1 MSTLN
6 GSCDAFGCADNS
18 FKTHRSRTTSDA
30 AHFQVPA
37 VSLLQDVPNIETVT
51 HSLDAPRTSPAVE
64 NALKRKSACLATDMP
79 LWHRPDLLDA
89 EPDLFAVE
97 NALKRKSACLSTDV
111 PQWHRPDLLD
121 AEPLKSACLTTDMP
135 QWLRSDLPDAE
146 PDLFDFIDAT
156 FDESEILLGCSAP
169 AC

>member
-1 MSTLN
+1 
-6 GSCDAFGCADNS
+6 
-18 FKTHRSRTTSDA
+18 
-30 AHFQVPA
+30 VP
-37 VSLLQDVPNIETVT
+37 Q
-51 HSLDAPRTSPAVE
+51 
-64 NALKRKSACLATDMP
+64 
-79 LWHRPDLLDA
+79 WHIPDLLDA
-89 EPDLFAVE
+89 EPL
-97 NALKRKSACLSTDV
+97 KSACLSTDV

-156 FDESEILLGCSAP
+156 FGESESPIGCSAP